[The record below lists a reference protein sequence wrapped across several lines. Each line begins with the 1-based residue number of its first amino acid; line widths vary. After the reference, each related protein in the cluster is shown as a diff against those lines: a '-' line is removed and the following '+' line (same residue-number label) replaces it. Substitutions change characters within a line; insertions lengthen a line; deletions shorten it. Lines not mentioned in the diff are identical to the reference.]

1 MEKNG
6 IFQSTSD
13 RVRQFGGRSTSDRV
27 RQFGGR
33 YVLLFHQWAD
43 YLLTGS
49 HCATFD
55 GVEDALLATHLT
67 GSETV
72 VSYSGNSTPTI
83 SAGRIDFTAGTM
95 YNLILSDGTHYA
107 MAEGLGTTIF
117 DTSGGGNHGT
127 AVNTDDATFWGS
139 TQDGYHHNLTK
150 GFSKTQDVRVPTE
163 AELTADTLYATTA
176 PVTNR
181 ATALSS
187 FLKLP
192 VAGFRSRD
200 SGAMAVV
207 GNAGRLWS
215 GTASGSSAR
224 GVGFSGSGS
233 GIGNN
238 SRAYGFSVRLI
249 VREDSTLS
257 AGDTLTLDGLTYGV
271 IASPST
277 GRLWLDRNLGATQV
291 ATSSTDTASYGDYY
305 QFGRVTDGHEKS
317 GSTTTA
323 ILSGDVVN
331 VGSAFIRNATNP
343 YDWTTADSSGGMRES
358 INSANIPSLTDGTAD
373 ALGRIITNPAL
384 IAPNSNG
391 AETAIGGL
399 S

>member
-1 MEKNG
+1 MLFGQEPTG
-6 IFQSTSD
+6 VRRFGD
-13 RVRQFGGRSTSDRV
+13 RSAAFRTFSEVATPNE
-27 RQFGGR
+27 
-33 YVLLFHQWAD
+33 WAD

-150 GFSKTQDVRVPTE
+150 GFSKTHDVRVPTFT
-163 AELTADTLYATTA
+163 ELTADTVGNS
-176 PVTNR
+176 VTNR
-181 ATALSS
+181 ATAFSS

-192 VAGFRSRD
+192 AGGLRLRP
-200 SGAMAVV
+200 SGALANV
-207 GNAGRLWS
+207 GSNGYVWS
-215 GTASGSSAR
+215 SSASGSNAR
-224 GVGFSGSGS
+224 SLFFGASGANVGS
-233 GIGNN
+233 N

-291 ATSSTDTASYGDYY
+291 ATSSTDTASYGDCY
-305 QFGRVTDGHEKS
+305 QWGRATDGHEKR

-323 ILSGDVVN
+323 ILSGDVLN
-331 VGSAFIRNATNP
+331 VGSAFVKNATTP
-343 YDWTTADSSGGMRES
+343 YDWTTVDSSGGMRES
-358 INSANIPSLTDGTAD
+358 INSANIPALADGTAD
-373 ALGRIITNPAL
+373 ALDRIITNPAL

-391 AETAIGGL
+391 AETVIGGL
-399 S
+399 T